1 MRYGL
6 RRDIAVEAH
15 GADVNVLR
23 RGIPVLRM
31 PGARRAMERTIAV
44 LAGPHD
50 DTDFRADQDVAGIFD
65 TLLSTGC
72 LTEATL
78 PKELAEQHAR
88 TVGPPGADV
97 VSADGFS
104 PPPAGEDLPWML
116 RESGQSAGVRL
127 PEPTVVGGE
136 LSEVIRGRRST
147 RTFAGGGLSTTDLST
162 LLWWSCGEPA
172 GDGRRAYPSG
182 GALRPVEL
190 HVLPVATTGLEPAMH
205 RYRPTTNS
213 LVRRGPRMA
222 ADALS
227 GWFVDVDAACAAA
240 VIALTIDLSRGAFAR
255 YGGKTYR
262 LALLEAGHMA
272 QNLSLVAGGL
282 GLASVPVCG
291 FDDAALAE
299 AAALRSPDETV
310 LYAVVVGRQ

>member
-1 MRYGL
+1 
-6 RRDIAVEAH
+6 
-15 GADVNVLR
+15 
-23 RGIPVLRM
+23 
-31 PGARRAMERTIAV
+31 
-44 LAGPHD
+44 
-50 DTDFRADQDVAGIFD
+50 
-65 TLLSTGC
+65 
-72 LTEATL
+72 
-78 PKELAEQHAR
+78 
-88 TVGPPGADV
+88 
-97 VSADGFS
+97 
-104 PPPAGEDLPWML
+104 
-116 RESGQSAGVRL
+116 
-127 PEPTVVGGE
+127 
-136 LSEVIRGRRST
+136 
-147 RTFAGGGLSTTDLST
+147 
-162 LLWWSCGEPA
+162 
-172 GDGRRAYPSG
+172 
-182 GALRPVEL
+182 
-190 HVLPVATTGLEPAMH
+190 
-205 RYRPTTNS
+205 
-213 LVRRGPRMA
+213 MA